1 MSAAVSPAP
10 FERSRNRGT
19 NLVRFLVPLLL
30 FLIKKNLGEL
40 FFALS
45 VVFLLFLQLDLVKE
59 ETWKQGEKCRCACSE
74 CLLIVMGWGDG

>member
-1 MSAAVSPAP
+1 
-10 FERSRNRGT
+10 
-19 NLVRFLVPLLL
+19 VRLLVPLLL
-30 FLIKKNLGEL
+30 FLFLKNLGEL

-59 ETWKQGEKCRCACSE
+59 ETWKQGEKGRYACSE